1 MARSHVELRY
11 VRQEGARVVDGR
23 AAEDDASA
31 AIGRLVQ
38 LGDVPRLLVR
48 GAAHHEHDGTGNF
61 VRSPVLGR
69 SQAAA
74 LDVRVAGLFQ
84 AALEHLLRDIRQV
97 RLVLRVHVLDTLEV
111 VGEGGLGHLEEG
123 LVLEQVPC
131 PGVGAPVPKELVHKA
146 QLVVADALA
155 AQVVLQLRDRAVVLV
170 AQRIEQDQPQSLHVS
185 DGRASQHLR
194 HGLKVLLA
202 VLRAGQLLLQLRRL
216 QEAVRLDDARELMH
230 HGDVLGHVARH
241 APELGISVDESLHL
255 LDGLDARSVLGLRL
269 VVLHILF
276 DAKTE
281 VTEVC
286 QGIVPEELV
295 LCCGHHDGL
304 KLRPNVRDLRHINA
318 VVLQREQLVQ
328 HGLVCPLVQQ
338 GCHWVISSV
347 HKQQH
352 RRGLALLFTL
362 YLLKEALLLLDT
374 ELQSLGHL
382 PRQIR
387 RGSVAD
393 RRQHPEC
400 EAD

>member
-230 HGDVLGHVARH
+230 HGDVLGHVA
-241 APELGISVDESLHL
+241 
-255 LDGLDARSVLGLRL
+255 
-269 VVLHILF
+269 
-276 DAKTE
+276 
-281 VTEVC
+281 
-286 QGIVPEELV
+286 
-295 LCCGHHDGL
+295 
-304 KLRPNVRDLRHINA
+304 
-318 VVLQREQLVQ
+318 
-328 HGLVCPLVQQ
+328 
-338 GCHWVISSV
+338 
-347 HKQQH
+347 
-352 RRGLALLFTL
+352 
-362 YLLKEALLLLDT
+362 
-374 ELQSLGHL
+374 
-382 PRQIR
+382 
-387 RGSVAD
+387 
-393 RRQHPEC
+393 
-400 EAD
+400 